1 MRTFTREEIYTK
13 LKDGIVDIYFIKKD
27 GSTRLMNAT
36 WNEAYLPSRDMKDKV
51 EKEQTAEP
59 KEYVAVWDISVR
71 DWRSFRFD
79 SVYRIDSEQV
89 TYGKE

>member
-1 MRTFTREEIYTK
+1 MRTFTREEIYK
-13 LKDGIVDIYFIKKD
+13 RLKEGLVDVYFTKKD
-27 GSTRLMNAT
+27 GSTRRMTAT
-36 WNEAYLPSRDMKDKV
+36 WNEAFLPSRDVKDKV
-51 EKEQTAEP
+51 ESEEKKEA
-59 KEYVAVWDISVR
+59 KDYVAVWDMTVR